1 MLPPSTNAD
10 RSQFDFD
17 ARPMVIFGIPEAADS
32 AIVAALDARPR
43 SASSTFVPC
52 TRPAGA
58 LSMAD
63 GYARVSGRPG
73 VCLLASAHAP
83 ADAATALLVDREGE
97 SSALLVVVDR
107 DERSLA
113 IDGQPYPW
121 SGRGFEVDR
130 IGERL
135 RGVQVPAE
143 ACDHAGG
150 WACDAELEAALAG
163 SRPLLVLGAGARRAL
178 DDPRDPVASAAR
190 ARRLREVVER
200 HALPVVTSVRAK
212 GIFPESHVM
221 SLGCHGVSNEWFTR
235 YARRGLTSLVVVG
248 LRPGRGAT
256 AGREFGLNPGAPL
269 IYSEPGPAE
278 LEAATS
284 GATRVF
290 AEPATFLDEFVRCAS
305 RVEPTRHAEERQR
318 ALPDSIKRNECWSG
332 GLERA
337 SLCTPLKPQRVMS
350 ELQAVLTHHAG
361 CKGGVNLFCEVGNA
375 LGWLSEHLT
384 LEPPHRFWC
393 SARAGSAG
401 WACGA
406 VIGSKLADP
415 ERPALAVL
423 GQHALFAHGEELSE
437 AVRHRAGALWLVLNE
452 DARGLAPGT
461 APDAV
466 ARRARELGAH
476 VHEVR
481 LPGEL
486 VRKFDDALMAAA
498 THSHPQ
504 VLIVHV
510 DGNEVPALPQSW
522 RRFVEVGCA
531 S

>member
-1 MLPPSTNAD
+1 
-10 RSQFDFD
+10 
-17 ARPMVIFGIPEAADS
+17 
-32 AIVAALDARPR
+32 
-43 SASSTFVPC
+43 
-52 TRPAGA
+52 
-58 LSMAD
+58 
-63 GYARVSGRPG
+63 
-73 VCLLASAHAP
+73 
-83 ADAATALLVDREGE
+83 VDREGE
-97 SSALLVVVDR
+97 SSTLLVVVDR

-135 RGVQVPAE
+135 RGVQVQAQQSSDDGSGCE
-143 ACDHAGG
+143 
-150 WACDAELEAALAG
+150 AELEAALAG
-163 SRPLLVLGAGARRAL
+163 SRPLLVLGAGARHAL
-178 DDPRDPVASAAR
+178 DDPRDPIASAAR
-190 ARRLREVVER
+190 LRRLLEVVER

-212 GIFPESHVM
+212 GIFPESHPM

-248 LRPGRGAT
+248 LKSGRGAT
-256 AGREFGLNPGAPL
+256 AGREFGLNPAAPL
-269 IYSEPGPAE
+269 VYSETGPAE
-278 LEAATS
+278 LETPVS
-284 GATRVF
+284 GSTRVF

-305 RVEPTRHAEERQR
+305 RVRPARHADERQR
-318 ALPDSIKRNECWSG
+318 AIPDSVKKSERWSG
-332 GLERA
+332 GLERT
-337 SLCTPLKPQRVMS
+337 SLSTPLKPQRVMS
-350 ELQAVLTHHAG
+350 ELQAILTHHAG

-452 DARGLAPGT
+452 DSHGLGRTT
-461 APDAV
+461 APDAT
-466 ARRARELGAH
+466 ALWALELGAH

-486 VRKFDDALMAAA
+486 VRKFDDALIAGAA
-498 THSHPQ
+498 HSHPQ

-522 RRFVEVGCA
+522 RRFVETGCA